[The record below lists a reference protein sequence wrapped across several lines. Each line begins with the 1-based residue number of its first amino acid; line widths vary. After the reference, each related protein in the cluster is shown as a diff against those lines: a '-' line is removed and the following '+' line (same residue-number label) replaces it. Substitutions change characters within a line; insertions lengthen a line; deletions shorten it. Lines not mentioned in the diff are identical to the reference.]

1 MIRSVQSGWITHGK
15 HLFAKSNQRNC
26 FRKRLAFDDHNPS
39 YGSLGC
45 VIQIVCPISLLFY
58 DKVTKDVFYKTNPCF
73 GNEPMHGGL
82 FR

>member
-1 MIRSVQSGWITHGK
+1 MENIYLQ
-15 HLFAKSNQRNC
+15 NQTRELVFGNVY
-26 FRKRLAFDDHNPS
+26 DHNPS